1 MQTFSAFRI
10 RRVDSAEAHPETLAI
25 GMGSGMAQL
34 FVPRLFK
41 DAAAVEAVR
50 LRILTAPT
58 KYIFNDLYEERI
70 DAGIAIESDPERIP
84 SGIVVDRLIEAE
96 MALIVP
102 PSHRLAKRRN
112 PVAIAELAQDGV
124 LMSEL
129 TVGYGQVVL
138 SMFTD
143 AGIRPNILAIADNIE
158 TLKVIVQTGAG
169 VALVP
174 RASVSNETALG
185 VVRALKL
192 TPRRLVAFGLF
203 RRRHPLSR
211 QKEEALDAI
220 GDRLRG

>member
-1 MQTFSAFRI
+1 
-10 RRVDSAEAHPETLAI
+10 
-25 GMGSGMAQL
+25 
-34 FVPRLFK
+34 
-41 DAAAVEAVR
+41 
-50 LRILTAPT
+50 
-58 KYIFNDLYEERI
+58 
-70 DAGIAIESDPERIP
+70 
-84 SGIVVDRLIEAE
+84 
-96 MALIVP
+96 
-102 PSHRLAKRRN
+102 
-112 PVAIAELAQDGV
+112 
-124 LMSEL
+124 MSEL

-138 SMFTD
+138 SMFAD

-158 TLKVIVQTGAG
+158 TMKVIVQTGAG

-211 QKEEALDAI
+211 QKDEALDAI